1 MRPGISAPSPAPHH
15 QLGRAAGNGGDGVF
29 VVKLPGTPPMPY
41 TLSYAIQNPS
51 LFANSISP
59 FTTPVQAASGAPA
72 RKGILPPHLRVVC
85 EIFQKFS
92 PLFHGKDLILLHKGD
107 ILKHVVNLHVF
118 EERAGYLQKA
128 ICQTILSL
136 AIRNKRS
143 AGVSG
148 TSSASLRFPCG
159 QGVFCSSC
167 CLFVDDSK
175 SPIII

>member
-1 MRPGISAPSPAPHH
+1 
-15 QLGRAAGNGGDGVF
+15 

-41 TLSYAIQNPS
+41 ALLYAIQNPS
-51 LFANSISP
+51 LFFNSISR
-59 FTTPVQAASGAPA
+59 FTTPVRAVSCASA
-72 RKGILPPHLRVVC
+72 RKDILPPHLKAVC
-85 EIFQKFS
+85 ENFQKFS

-107 ILKHVVNLHVF
+107 ILKHVENLHLF

-136 AIRNKRS
+136 VIENKRS